1 MKTNLLIFCTLS
13 ISFME
18 SFAEADPSTEDR
30 AKVDPVVVF
39 FAPPIGSLSFASI
52 HEAGHV
58 VTAKSVGMR
67 VTGAR
72 VFLQSRGGFSSY
84 WKGATTLRAK
94 GSSLEMAVVKMGGSF
109 AEFFIDDSNV
119 LRVPS
124 FLSIVGN
131 RKTIISQSDVV
142 TAADL
147 GGGSL
152 LDAQHRT
159 YRALSGNTRLL
170 HSVFHKLLSSHVY
183 P

>member
-1 MKTNLLIFCTLS
+1 MKTTLLIFCALS
-13 ISFME
+13 FCFME
-18 SFAEADPSTEDR
+18 GLAKSDPSMEDR
-30 AKVDPVVVF
+30 AKVDRVVVF

-58 VTAKSVGMR
+58 VTAKSVGMK

-84 WKGATTLRAK
+84 WKGATTLRAN
-94 GSSLEMAVVKMGGSF
+94 GNSQDMAVVKMGGNF

-119 LRVPS
+119 LKVPS

-131 RKTIISQSDVV
+131 RNTISQSDVV

-147 GGGSL
+147 GGASL

>member
-13 ISFME
+13 FSFME
-18 SFAEADPSTEDR
+18 SLAKANPSMEDR

-39 FAPPIGSLSFASI
+39 FAAPIGSLSFASI

-58 VTAKSVGMR
+58 VTAKSVGMH
-67 VTGAR
+67 VMGAR

-84 WKGATTLRAK
+84 WKGSTTLRAK
-94 GSSLEMAVVKMGGSF
+94 GSSLEMAVVKMGGNF

-131 RKTIISQSDVV
+131 RNTISQSDVV

-152 LDAQHRT
+152 LDAQRRT

-170 HSVFHKLLSSHVY
+170 GSVFHKLWRSHVY